1 MKKLLSSFEE
11 LSKLKPTNSIESS
24 YSDQFIKFESR
35 NVIYSNEVKA
45 LFNKIDIE
53 VDVDGSIK
61 ELISGSFINKSEN
74 KAASHPKLRNNYK
87 EFLKTDFPKIIK
99 LKHSIST
106 TTKTKNM
113 GPCPSH

>member
-45 LFNKIDIE
+45 L
-53 VDVDGSIK
+53 
-61 ELISGSFINKSEN
+61 L
-74 KAASHPKLRNNYK
+74 
-87 EFLKTDFPKIIK
+87 IK
-99 LKHSIST
+99 LT
-106 TTKTKNM
+106 
-113 GPCPSH
+113 